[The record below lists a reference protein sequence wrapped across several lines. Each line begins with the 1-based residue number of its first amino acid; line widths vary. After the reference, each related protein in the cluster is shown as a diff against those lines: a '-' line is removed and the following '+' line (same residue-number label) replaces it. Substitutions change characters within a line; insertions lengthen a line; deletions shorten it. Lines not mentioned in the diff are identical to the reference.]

1 MSKFYQTSV
10 AQRRT
15 PARIDAGPCLVSMR
29 ALFPVRAALAADDI
43 IEMLVLPADCVL
55 VDAVL
60 DASDLDSGTTPAL
73 AYDVGLMSGPVGL
86 SDLNRS
92 VGAELFSGA
101 TTGQAAGMAR
111 ASLRSAVAQL
121 ASDKNRSIGIKI
133 GTAAATATVSATDG
147 TNDRG
152 FWEPNMAYAAG
163 DYITLPNGLRVACT
177 TAGTSGVAM
186 PLEALSSAVKGGTVA
201 DGTVTWTHQDPYLA
215 LTITYRSVDN
225 GL

>member
-1 MSKFYQTSV
+1 MSTFHQTAV
-10 AQRRT
+10 ATRRT

-29 ALFPVRAALAADDI
+29 ALFPVRAALAANDI

-55 VDAVL
+55 VDAAL
-60 DASDLDSGTTPAL
+60 DASDLDGHATPTL
-73 AYDVGLMSGPVGL
+73 AYDVGLMSGPVGQI
-86 SDLNRS
+86 DLNRA

-101 TTGQAAGMAR
+101 TTGQSAGMAR
-111 ASLRSAVAQL
+111 ASLRTAVAQM
-121 ASDKNRSIGIKI
+121 ASDKNRSIGIKVSD
-133 GTAAATATVSATDG
+133 AAATAVVSGTDG

-152 FWEPNMAYAAG
+152 FWQPSTVYASG

-186 PLEALSSAVKGGTVA
+186 PLEAFSSAVKGGTVA

-215 LTITYRSVDN
+215 LSITYRSVDN